1 MKPTLEQQVQSL
13 SDMLQVAT
21 NQRNAAQ
28 HEAMQLGAEIIALR
42 RRVAELEK
50 PAETAPLANG
60 HVEEMEV
67 VDARVE

>member
-21 NQRNAAQ
+21 NQRNATQ

-50 PAETAPLANG
+50 PVEPAAPLANG
-60 HVEEMEV
+60 HVEEMETV
-67 VDARVE
+67 Q